1 MKFMYSAPC
10 FSGDCGFCA
19 SCCDAEDD
27 SSESEVIRRAED
39 LSKFFG
45 PKKIDKITMN
55 YNSKLKKWCK
65 ERGFRNPTDIGWT
78 KETIKITKKNGET
91 VKYRLL
97 QECHAAVCNDPHCE
111 VMFVNASDFAH
122 TAFYTGL
129 PMYEREDTNKDK
141 IHFCGPCMTRKPSPP
156 EISKE

>member
-19 SCCDAEDD
+19 ACCDSEDD

-78 KETIKITKKNGET
+78 KETIKVTKKNGEIDT
-91 VKYRLL
+91 LLVSILLIRIFQKYNPWLIL
-97 QECHAAVCNDPHCE
+97 VLAN
-111 VMFVNASDFAH
+111 
-122 TAFYTGL
+122 
-129 PMYEREDTNKDK
+129 
-141 IHFCGPCMTRKPSPP
+141 
-156 EISKE
+156 